1 MPMPDPR
8 VGEVWDVD
16 FDPTMGNEQGGIRP
30 ALVISV
36 AEFNAIDHRL
46 RIVVPIT
53 SAGKRLSNQIWIAPP
68 EGGLTTTSV
77 LTCEQAKSRSLIRF
91 KRKRGAVEADT
102 LETVQRLVGAF
113 IGR

>member
-16 FDPTMGNEQGGIRP
+16 VDPTMRNEQGGTRP

-36 AEFNAIDHRL
+36 AEFNAI
-46 RIVVPIT
+46 
-53 SAGKRLSNQIWIAPP
+53 APP
-68 EGGLTTTSV
+68 EGGLTTSSV

-91 KRKRGAVEADT
+91 KRKRGEVGASA
-102 LETVQRLVGAF
+102 LETVQRLVGTF